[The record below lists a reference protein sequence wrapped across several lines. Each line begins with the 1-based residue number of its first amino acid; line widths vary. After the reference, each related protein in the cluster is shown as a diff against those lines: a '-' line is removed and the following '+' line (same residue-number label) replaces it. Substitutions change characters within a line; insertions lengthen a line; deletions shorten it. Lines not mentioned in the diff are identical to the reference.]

1 MKRAVALLVLVSAM
15 LLARDVLC
23 KDGLSPVATPASLL
37 SYVDT
42 KDGISRAEANDIA
55 QAYFLQHVGC
65 GSYSGIS
72 DGLGFWV
79 VDGHFGYSGT
89 PIEGF
94 FIDKRT
100 GAITSTIGPSYES
113 PGDMLLGPNNSF
125 KPNLQRGGA

>member
-1 MKRAVALLVLVSAM
+1 MKRTFALLVLVPGM
-15 LLARDVLC
+15 LLAQDVLC
-23 KDGLSPVATPASLL
+23 KAELSPAATPASLL
-37 SYVDT
+37 FHVDT
-42 KDGISRAEANDIA
+42 KDGVSRAEANDIA

-72 DGLGFWV
+72 DSLGYWV

-125 KPNLQRGGA
+125 KPNPHQVR